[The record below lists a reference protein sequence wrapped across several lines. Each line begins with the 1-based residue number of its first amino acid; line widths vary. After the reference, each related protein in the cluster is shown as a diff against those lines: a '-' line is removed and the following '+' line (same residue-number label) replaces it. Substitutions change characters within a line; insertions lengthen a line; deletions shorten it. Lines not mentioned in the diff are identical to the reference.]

1 MSPAPGIVIRV
12 RVFVSSVIRGLEEF
26 RDAAVR
32 AARSLRHEVKRAE
45 DFGASPA
52 SPQAACLAGVR
63 WADVVLLILGERY
76 GDPQASGLS
85 PTHEEYREA
94 RERCSVLALIQ
105 DGVERD
111 TAQARFLEEVR
122 DWVSGHYTAS
132 FSTPEEIHDEV
143 VRALHELELA
153 HAAGPLDEN
162 EMPHAR
168 GAA

>member
-1 MSPAPGIVIRV
+1 MAPAPGIVVRV

-52 SPQAACLAGVR
+52 SPQEACLAGVR

-76 GDPQASGLS
+76 GDPQASELS

-105 DGVERD
+105 DGVEREP
-111 TAQARFLEEVR
+111 AQARFLEEVR

-153 HAAGPLDEN
+153 HAAGSLDEN
-162 EMPHAR
+162 ELPHAR